1 MTRLDA
7 RREVM
12 ITASNMGKV
21 LAMSGAYMQEL
32 IDKRR
37 APPAQ
42 GVQVGGTGSVST
54 DWGNRWEPAAIAA
67 YELRTGYDVARPGF
81 LVHPTVPYVGGT
93 PDGIVELI
101 VEQDLALGGQAMALE
116 LGGVEVKCPEDAG
129 NHLVVAANQ
138 QVPREYAP
146 QVQTYLWITGAEWW
160 DFVSFDPRCR
170 VQELVTIRVY
180 PDLDLHERMA
190 TRCALFWR
198 HVLDEAVPQ
207 VLDALGGG
215 VPVFFPQKR

>member
-1 MTRLDA
+1 MATRLDA

-21 LAMSGAYMQEL
+21 LSMSPAYMQEL
-32 IDKRR
+32 IEKRR

-81 LVHPTVPYVGGT
+81 LVHPEVPYVGGT
-93 PDGIVELI
+93 PDGVIGV
-101 VEQDLALGGQAMALE
+101 QLGGI
-116 LGGVEVKCPEDAG
+116 EVKCPEDAG
-129 NHLVVAANQ
+129 NHLVVVANQ
-138 QVPREYAP
+138 QVPREYVP
-146 QVQTYLWITGAEWW
+146 QVQTYLWITGAAWW

-170 VQELVTIRVY
+170 VQELVVLRVY
-180 PDLDLHERMA
+180 PDLGLHARMA
-190 TRCALFWR
+190 NRCALFWR
-198 HVLDEAVPQ
+198 YVCDEAVPQ
-207 VLDALGGG
+207 TLDVLGGG
-215 VPVFFPQKR
+215 VPVFFPT